1 MTGWK
6 PRSRWSAMYLM
17 INMSY
22 GVLLSGVV
30 HSLTLFSL
38 TISDNLYDSWA
49 NLSGL
54 LQLQYNVTQVINT
67 YSLKEIFVIIGD
79 HLWSHLYSALYSA
92 PVKTPDR
99 YPPPEYRHLATKNEC
114 LVPIAPVFTSG
125 VGVFGGIYS
134 SNCCPLYNT
143 WSYSW
148 DLCYKRRRITWL
160 GFRSRCPS

>member
-1 MTGWK
+1 
-6 PRSRWSAMYLM
+6 MYPM

-79 HLWSHLYSALYSA
+79 HL
-92 PVKTPDR
+92 
-99 YPPPEYRHLATKNEC
+99 
-114 LVPIAPVFTSG
+114 
-125 VGVFGGIYS
+125 
-134 SNCCPLYNT
+134 
-143 WSYSW
+143 
-148 DLCYKRRRITWL
+148 
-160 GFRSRCPS
+160 